1 MSELEVVGFYHR
13 LNRCNDLFNKLF
25 RDKFFPEYEFKTGRP
40 FVRNEYRGSGGLFT
54 NEDEIRISMLIISDY
69 EGYNIIC
76 HCNYDNINSNAY
88 SVKKIHGNEQ
98 STNFTLYVRTNR
110 ESMYKFI
117 REMYRDIYETDNYI
131 NKQKAYLFLLCNSK
145 TNQFPRDIAKM
156 IINKILF
163 FISFIEKIKEKKL
176 KK

>member
-69 EGYNIIC
+69 EGYNLITTTLTVMHIQLKKFMETNNLLILHCMFAQIEKVCTNLFAKCTETFTKLIIT
-76 HCNYDNINSNAY
+76 
-88 SVKKIHGNEQ
+88 
-98 STNFTLYVRTNR
+98 STNKRRTCFYFVTVKQIN
-110 ESMYKFI
+110 FP
-117 REMYRDIYETDNYI
+117 ETSR
-131 NKQKAYLFLLCNSK
+131 K
-145 TNQFPRDIAKM
+145 
-156 IINKILF
+156 
-163 FISFIEKIKEKKL
+163 
-176 KK
+176 